1 MLKIDHNA
9 GFFSCCTIRLSKII
23 EYFNNNQ
30 KLPEEV
36 DSSQQFN
43 FYKSKQ
49 CDITFQIFENYNNV
63 NQMITYNSPIE
74 MVYEKTENQFSD
86 YSKLNFE
93 KVVPFVKKYFTPS
106 DSIIQ
111 IQKFLEYKYQIDYD
125 NTCAIFYR
133 GNDKAKETNQP
144 PYQEVID
151 KAKIIQNEF
160 PNIRFLIQTDE
171 TEFLNYALQN
181 LNNSFEIKEL
191 QKINQ
196 NKNLSI
202 QYVLN
207 NDQKLLGLSLYFATI
222 LIISKCR
229 KIIHT
234 SGNGEM
240 FMIFYRGNVNG
251 CYQYLNEKDYI
262 YGVKN
267 DSYNPN
273 KNNHWLTRE

>member
-93 KVVPFVKKYFTPS
+93 KVVPFVKKYC
-106 DSIIQ
+106 
-111 IQKFLEYKYQIDYD
+111 
-125 NTCAIFYR
+125 N
-133 GNDKAKETNQP
+133 
-144 PYQEVID
+144 
-151 KAKIIQNEF
+151 
-160 PNIRFLIQTDE
+160 
-171 TEFLNYALQN
+171 
-181 LNNSFEIKEL
+181 
-191 QKINQ
+191 
-196 NKNLSI
+196 
-202 QYVLN
+202 
-207 NDQKLLGLSLYFATI
+207 
-222 LIISKCR
+222 
-229 KIIHT
+229 
-234 SGNGEM
+234 
-240 FMIFYRGNVNG
+240 
-251 CYQYLNEKDYI
+251 
-262 YGVKN
+262 
-267 DSYNPN
+267 
-273 KNNHWLTRE
+273 